1 MRLSISFR
9 RAAGYVSLTLLL
21 AIAGCAKGDGPPIAR
36 VSGTVTH
43 NGKPVPNMMINFMPT
58 TGRPSWGKTD
68 ASGRYE
74 MNYEEGVM
82 GVKIGHHKVY
92 VNSSAATIDAGT
104 SKKSKEAAAKDT
116 SLTPEEI
123 STIFSKYGKE
133 DSTKLEV
140 DVEKDPTVLDLKL
153 D

>member
-1 MRLSISFR
+1 MRLNISFR

-21 AIAGCAKGDGPPIAR
+21 AIAGCAKGDAPPTAR
-36 VSGTVTH
+36 VTGTVTH

-58 TGRPSWGKTD
+58 QGRPSWGRTD
-68 ASGRYE
+68 ATGHYE

-92 VNSSAATIDAGT
+92 VNSAVATIDAGT
-104 SKKSKEAAAKDT
+104 SKTSKEAAAKET
-116 SLTPEEI
+116 SLTSEEMN
-123 STIFSKYGKE
+123 TIFSKYGKE

-140 DVEKDPTVLDLKL
+140 DVSKDPTILDLKL